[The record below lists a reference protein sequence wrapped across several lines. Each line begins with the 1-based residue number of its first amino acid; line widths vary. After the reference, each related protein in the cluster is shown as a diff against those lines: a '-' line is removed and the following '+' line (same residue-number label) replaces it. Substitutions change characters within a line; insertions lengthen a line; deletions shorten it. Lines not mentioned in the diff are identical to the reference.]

1 MTTRSAAA
9 QSTDGSAQSAAAA
22 VMPASASAASNN
34 GSSSSRPRAAAQLA
48 RSTCDMHRILSGAAF
63 GRTMHPMRRTPSIVA
78 VLLLAGCGTGIFG
91 SDPGPERSEVRA
103 VEAVSEMELATSGVL
118 TLTTG
123 DTASLRII
131 AGKNVIDELTS
142 DVRDDRLTLDTK
154 GSVGNLGNVSYDLV
168 LPAAR
173 TVEVSGSG
181 TVRAT
186 SPSSLAAIVVSGSG
200 EVRAEG
206 LATDELTAELSGSG
220 TVTLVGRVGHQ
231 QVQLDGSGEYAAGE
245 LDSEN
250 AEVTLSGSG

>member
-1 MTTRSAAA
+1 
-9 QSTDGSAQSAAAA
+9 
-22 VMPASASAASNN
+22 
-34 GSSSSRPRAAAQLA
+34 
-48 RSTCDMHRILSGAAF
+48 MHRILSGAAF

-123 DTASLRII
+123 DTPSLRII
-131 AGKNVIDELTS
+131 AGENVIHELTS

-154 GSVGNLGNVSYDLV
+154 GSVGNLGDVRYELV

-181 TVRAT
+181 SVRAT
-186 SPSSLAAIVVSGSG
+186 SPSSLAKIVVSGSG
-200 EVRAEG
+200 GVESES
-206 LATDELTAELSGSG
+206 LATDDLSVEISGSG
-220 TVTLVGRVGHQ
+220 TVTLDGRARHQ
-231 QVQLDGSGEYAAGE
+231 QVQMDGSGEYTARG
-245 LDSEN
+245 LDSTD
-250 AEVTLSGSG
+250 AEVTVSGSGTAEVQVTGTLKAVVEGSGTITYGGGATVDRQVDGSGSIQQR